1 MDFRKLK
8 DHLVICGWKDHMQDI
23 LREILALNPQYNASD
38 IAVVSNVDESVV
50 EQIKDQKE
58 LKALRFVHGDYWSE
72 GTLQR
77 ANVAQAR
84 KVLVLADTLESTAAS
99 EVDSKTVMA
108 VLTTSGLTMDQSL
121 AELWWTLPADAWNRF
136 AGMPTV
142 GSQTKLSS

>member
-38 IAVVSNVDESVV
+38 IAVVSNVDESLV

-58 LKALRFVHGDYWSE
+58 LKALRFVHGDYWAES
-72 GTLQR
+72 TLQR

-84 KVLVLADTLESTAAS
+84 KVLVLADTLESVAGQKS
-99 EVDSKTVMA
+99 E
-108 VLTTSGLTMDQSL
+108 QS
-121 AELWWTLPADAWNRF
+121 A
-136 AGMPTV
+136 
-142 GSQTKLSS
+142 